1 MVNGN
6 DLLLKHSSCR
16 NQLSS
21 DAVHHGQYSGI
32 PTTALAADRVNAVT
46 ENGFDDV
53 VTDGDATAANEGS
66 PEPMERPVPEY
77 GNRDEQR
84 HEEEQL
90 AERQRHCVDSAYTGF
105 GLS

>member
-1 MVNGN
+1 MLFTTVNT
-6 DLLLKHSSCR
+6 
-16 NQLSS
+16 
-21 DAVHHGQYSGI
+21 AVFPPLRSL
-32 PTTALAADRVNAVT
+32 TDRVNAVT
-46 ENGFDDV
+46 ENRFDDV

-90 AERQRHCVDSAYTGF
+90 DERQRHCVDSAYTGF